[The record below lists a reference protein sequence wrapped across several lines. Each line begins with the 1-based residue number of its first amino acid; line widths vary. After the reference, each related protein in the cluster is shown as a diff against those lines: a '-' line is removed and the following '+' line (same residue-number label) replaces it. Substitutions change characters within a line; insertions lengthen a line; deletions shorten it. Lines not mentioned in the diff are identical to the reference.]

1 MGGKKMFTTEMLIF
15 MSIAIVIAVAIP
27 IALLMA
33 EERRKHQ
40 EWRESWKD
48 GKSEIAGGIE
58 LLKKHGRC
66 CPLSQLTMSDL
77 IFYWPGAWQRAIQKL

>member
-1 MGGKKMFTTEMLIF
+1 MGGKKMLTTEMLIF
-15 MSIAIVIAVAIP
+15 IAIAIAIP

-48 GKSEIAGGIE
+48 GKSKIAGGME
-58 LLKKHGRC
+58 LLK
-66 CPLSQLTMSDL
+66 
-77 IFYWPGAWQRAIQKL
+77 

>member
-1 MGGKKMFTTEMLIF
+1 MLTTEMLIF
-15 MSIAIVIAVAIP
+15 IAIAIVIVIAIP

-48 GKSEIAGGIE
+48 GKSKIAGGME
-58 LLKKHGRC
+58 LLK
-66 CPLSQLTMSDL
+66 
-77 IFYWPGAWQRAIQKL
+77 